1 MAAEDGGY
9 ELFVKSELEKLCD
22 KLVQKYQVDVRHAS
36 EKSRD
41 QVVLGQNLQPI
52 SHSASGVFSTASIKS
67 KIADDPFQPDRLDL
81 STATAYS
88 MGSLSSL
95 DLGGGSKQ
103 TVAQHNWAAMTAK
116 LMDRFL
122 IPESESEEEV
132 ASYVKEDIL
141 ALRAPWKTSLRQ
153 HALKREKA
161 DNVKSPLLRRQTH
174 RMKDAAMDGSCLQP
188 LVRRPS
194 SKIQILDPAAVPLLP
209 FCTFGGFLARL
220 NQGRTLSVF
229 FMCYTGE
236 PRITWSLLGV
246 LFIVWDMITIPLEL
260 FDNEE
265 LSSLLLVVGRV
276 SFGYWLLG
284 MPLHAVFGIEI
295 DGHLEMRPRV
305 LLKKYWR
312 SWFGVDLMVIGID
325 AGLMLVELLSDSVP
339 AGARSARFLRTLRLL
354 RLLRLLRVAKLQ
366 RELTKLANNFLSTY
380 AFMVMRIVS
389 GLLMILT
396 VNHIIACCWF
406 GLGRWTLVEDGSSWL
421 LDAGIADAGLAD
433 SYATSVHWALTQFT
447 PATNNVAPVNF
458 MERFFAVWVILLAMG
473 TFSSFI
479 SSITATVTTL
489 MASRAEQFKHHSSLV
504 RFFNDR
510 NLSTDTYSKINDVL
524 RRQGM
529 YDVRL
534 KERDV
539 KLLQDVPE
547 HLKVMLHEEMFMAS
561 LTSLCIWKRWRH
573 EEDLLIHR
581 QICHL
586 AMVEHIASP
595 GNDAFMPGTECTQV
609 YLLDQGSMGYIA
621 RQFSNLESEI
631 VSPGQVLCLPCLWA
645 EWLHRGRLTAN
656 GGTTAYYNGIDCDKF
671 CGLVKQHGNPL
682 WQYLQIYGILVVSE
696 IEHMD
701 AEDIFVTD
709 LPLGEAKMDDIATR
723 AGRFANL
730 VNSRQESENVSLV
743 ATLAGIGHTPSQPSH
758 RQSSRTS
765 TVRSQDQNAPAV
777 IVSAEM

>member
-1 MAAEDGGY
+1 M
-9 ELFVKSELEKLCD
+9 F
-22 KLVQKYQVDVRHAS
+22 
-36 EKSRD
+36 
-41 QVVLGQNLQPI
+41 
-52 SHSASGVFSTASIKS
+52 T
-67 KIADDPFQPDRLDL
+67 
-81 STATAYS
+81 
-88 MGSLSSL
+88 
-95 DLGGGSKQ
+95 
-103 TVAQHNWAAMTAK
+103 
-116 LMDRFL
+116 FL
-122 IPESESEEEV
+122 
-132 ASYVKEDIL
+132 Y
-141 ALRAPWKTSLRQ
+141 
-153 HALKREKA
+153 
-161 DNVKSPLLRRQTH
+161 
-174 RMKDAAMDGSCLQP
+174 
-188 LVRRPS
+188 
-194 SKIQILDPAAVPLLP
+194 
-209 FCTFGGFLARL
+209 
-220 NQGRTLSVF
+220 F
-229 FMCYTGE
+229 FRGTGD

-260 FDNEE
+260 FDNEQ

-276 SFGYWLLG
+276 SFGYWLVG

-305 LLKKYWR
+305 LLRRYWR

-406 GLGRWTLVEDGSSWL
+406 GLGRWTLLEDGSSWL

-529 YDVRL
+529 YDIRL

-573 EEDLLIHR
+573 EDDLLIHR

-701 AEDIFVTD
+701 AGDIFVTD
-709 LPLGEAKMDDIATR
+709 LPLDEDKMDDIANR
-723 AGRFANL
+723 AGRFAHL
-730 VNSRQESENVSLV
+730 VNSRHESENASLM
-743 ATLAGIGHTPSQPSH
+743 ATLAGIGHNPSH
-758 RQSSRTS
+758 PSYRQSFRTS
-765 TVRSQDQNAPAV
+765 TVRSQDHNISAV
-777 IVSAEM
+777 VVSTEM